1 MNLEFLENQRANAK
15 QHHRD
20 NPEINRGVKVF
31 PEPLFSV
38 YSASVALH
46 NVYKRIDF
54 HDHLKLH
61 RKIIDIPQHRS
72 CPHTDLQKD
81 IDNGLQI
88 PEKDDN
94 RAGRI
99 TECQYKNEH
108 AEAVIK
114 YLQCIQ
120 ARIIAVQCC
129 HDQ

>member
-1 MNLEFLENQRANAK
+1 MANK
-15 QHHRD
+15 LKSYGD
-20 NPEINRGVKVF
+20 LFKTVKEETGSF
-31 PEPLFSV
+31 IELG
-38 YSASVALH
+38 
-46 NVYKRIDF
+46 
-54 HDHLKLH
+54 
-61 RKIIDIPQHRS
+61 
-72 CPHTDLQKD
+72 DLQKD